1 MHPQVFTNLWGKELY
16 FEINANKFQFNLFG
30 LGGEGGLII
39 CVIISLCEKV
49 RELVGGE
56 SEPVLSCL
64 AGAGAKLAASMK
76 RAILEVVVSGAA
88 TTKPEVER

>member
-1 MHPQVFTNLWGKELY
+1 MRKVIIFLDQKGEYTSRFLFTLFSY
-16 FEINANKFQFNLFG
+16 FSEDG
-30 LGGEGGLII
+30 SII
-39 CVIISLCEKV
+39 CVIIQV

>member
-1 MHPQVFTNLWGKELY
+1 M
-16 FEINANKFQFNLFG
+16 EINANKFQFNLFG
-30 LGGEGGLII
+30 FGGEGGLII
-39 CVIISLCEKV
+39 FVIIYLCEKV